1 MRKKSKN
8 KIICLGYL
16 FLFILFSV
24 TVTCYWGLK
33 WYLSTYHVKFAE
45 FIFTILSPMKG
56 TGGDSVRDGVI
67 YCCPRIAFCIFVF
80 GLAYVFITPN
90 KFSKKLLNLCYLK
103 KWEKSLYISSYVVLS
118 LLVVGAFVKILHS
131 AYFQMGIDQ
140 FVKQRS
146 EKTLIYE
153 NEYVPPK
160 NQVSLNGKPRNLIH
174 IIMESM
180 ESSYASMDVGGCLE
194 TNLIPSLTSMALENE
209 SFSKKGSIGGYYPT
223 TLSSW
228 TVASILSQHAG
239 IPFSFPIDGNLMNE
253 RRSFASGVTTLGDI
267 LKDYNYN
274 QAFVCGSDADF
285 GGRKSFFEQHGD
297 YKIYDY
303 NTALASNAIPEGYK
317 VWWGF
322 EDEYLYKIAESELAL
337 LSESDKP
344 FNLTLLTVDT
354 HHKYGYIC
362 GNCNSNY
369 LDRTSNVIDCAD
381 RQVANFIKWIKSQPF
396 YDNTTIVITGDHR
409 RMDDALRSEYKN
421 NKRKVYC
428 TIINSPVKPKLIYHE
443 RVFSSLDVF
452 PTIVASLGFTI
463 KDNRLGL
470 GVNLYSEKP
479 TLIEQMGFEK
489 LDGELSKHSD
499 YYFKNF
505 P

>member
-1 MRKKSKN
+1 
-8 KIICLGYL
+8 
-16 FLFILFSV
+16 
-24 TVTCYWGLK
+24 
-33 WYLSTYHVKFAE
+33 
-45 FIFTILSPMKG
+45 
-56 TGGDSVRDGVI
+56 
-67 YCCPRIAFCIFVF
+67 
-80 GLAYVFITPN
+80 
-90 KFSKKLLNLCYLK
+90 
-103 KWEKSLYISSYVVLS
+103 
-118 LLVVGAFVKILHS
+118 
-131 AYFQMGIDQ
+131 
-140 FVKQRS
+140 
-146 EKTLIYE
+146 
-153 NEYVPPK
+153 
-160 NQVSLNGKPRNLIH
+160 
-174 IIMESM
+174 
-180 ESSYASMDVGGCLE
+180 
-194 TNLIPSLTSMALENE
+194 
-209 SFSKKGSIGGYYPT
+209 
-223 TLSSW
+223 
-228 TVASILSQHAG
+228 
-239 IPFSFPIDGNLMNE
+239 MNE
-253 RRSFASGVTTLGDI
+253 RRSFTSGVTTLGDI

-381 RQVANFIKWIKSQPF
+381 RQVANFIKWIKAQPF